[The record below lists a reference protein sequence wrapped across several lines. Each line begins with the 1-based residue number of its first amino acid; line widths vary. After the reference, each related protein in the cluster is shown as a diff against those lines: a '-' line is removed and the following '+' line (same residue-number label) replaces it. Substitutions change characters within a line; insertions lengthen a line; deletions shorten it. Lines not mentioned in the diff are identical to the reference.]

1 MFSGLILYA
10 GMRLRLVFP
19 DHFRY
24 NKDEEKP

>member
-10 GMRLRLVFP
+10 GMRLRLDFP

-24 NKDEEKP
+24 NKDEENP